1 MPTMTKRRPATLDER
16 KAAAELRA
24 AGAATNGYETQ
35 RQRRLSAATTATAMP
50 PEGGARQVG
59 FPAQLRAKKVTYND
73 QELYHLQGVA
83 SVYDIRYEMWDMFGP
98 YDEIVDGHAGDETLA
113 SDPDV
118 AFLVNHRGLT
128 MARTVAMPG
137 KLPTLALGN
146 VDVPEYATTGLGND
160 AYLNPKRQDVSDL
173 IIAVDDGA
181 ITEMSFAFMIEE
193 GWWSDDW
200 MTYKIT
206 KFDINRGDVSAVNYG
221 ANPYTSVAARQQ
233 EILADVARMSSGPA
247 RAVLRHLMGRTDLGV
262 TRDML
267 YRAYEQD
274 RADAPAPSAAAT
286 VPQQGG
292 GRTLALVKARL
303 IADGD
308 DD

>member
-1 MPTMTKRRPATLDER
+1 MTKRRPATLDER
-16 KAAAELRA
+16 KAAAEARA
-24 AGAATNGYETQ
+24 KGAATTGYETA
-35 RQRRLSAATTATAMP
+35 RQRRDAGQLTTPMP

-98 YDEIVDGHAGDETLA
+98 YEEIVDGHAGDETLA